1 MAEAHAVPRVL
12 DASLAPG
19 TKLQLAR
26 EILAAYVRVRWLMRR
41 SDLVSTLDQLRVWAR
56 AHSREAETT
65 GVRLGNAV
73 GRTMRLLPTDSRC
86 LMRSLVLSSLL
97 ARRHVDATLVIG
109 VQPGPSFA
117 AHAWVE
123 QDGRP
128 LLPAGADDFQRLVEL

>member
-1 MAEAHAVPRVL
+1 L

-19 TKLQLAR
+19 TKLELAR
-26 EILAAYVRVRWLMRR
+26 EVLAAYVRVRWLMRR

-65 GVRLGNAV
+65 SVRLGNAV

-109 VQPGPSFA
+109 VKPGPSFA

-128 LLPAGADDFQRLVEL
+128 LLPGGADDFQRLVEL